1 MAYRHELLKN
11 YHSFNGYKTKELEN
25 YKTVRCKFFARGE
38 CKLGDNCT
46 FAHNNEEIRL
56 KVSYEEYL
64 KLQHLFYY
72 NQLATLPYNDYGSF
86 QPDEN
91 NGDLSNL

>member
-1 MAYRHELLKN
+1 MAYRHELLRN
-11 YHSFNGYKTKELEN
+11 YHYYNAFKPKEVEN
-25 YKTVRCKFFARGE
+25 YKTVRCKFFVRGE

-56 KVSYEEYL
+56 KVSYDEYL

-72 NQLATLPYNDYGSF
+72 NQMATLP
-86 QPDEN
+86 QPDFAYYESYQV
-91 NGDLSNL
+91 D